1 MSNIYSTRN
10 DDVMC
15 FSHTTLQ
22 GITTSVNEQR
32 KKLGQISIGITAVT
46 RGFWAL
52 AILVTAL
59 SLITTFAGNNNRR
72 SVIFVETLA
81 DIELN

>member
-1 MSNIYSTRN
+1 
-10 DDVMC
+10 MC

-46 RGFWAL
+46 TGFWAL
-52 AILVTAL
+52 AIVVTAR
-59 SLITTFAGNNNRR
+59 SLIITTFAGNN
-72 SVIFVETLA
+72 
-81 DIELN
+81 

>member
-1 MSNIYSTRN
+1 
-10 DDVMC
+10 MC

-46 RGFWAL
+46 TAFWAL
-52 AILVTAL
+52 AILGEIK
-59 SLITTFAGNNNRR
+59 SLT
-72 SVIFVETLA
+72 SH
-81 DIELN
+81 